1 MFGHVGIAQI
11 VQRDITTALF
21 VTLRHLPLGLL
32 MAIVATILIITFF
45 VTSADSATFV
55 LGMMSSNGDL
65 NPTNK
70 VKILWGVLQSAIA
83 VILLLTGG
91 LKGLQTASIVAALP
105 FSLIMLA
112 MCVSIYRAFNEE
124 HRQKRHEIRERE
136 RMLTLLLRREE
147 Y

>member
-1 MFGHVGIAQI
+1 MRVLRSPCWGVVTWFSVFGGAALQFQMFGHVGIAQI

-70 VKILWGVLQSAIA
+70 VKNLWGVLQSVIA

-91 LKGLQTASIVAALP
+91 LKGLQTLRVGQQRNAGNPWSG
-105 FSLIMLA
+105 SML
-112 MCVSIYRAFNEE
+112 
-124 HRQKRHEIRERE
+124 
-136 RMLTLLLRREE
+136 
-147 Y
+147 